1 MEMIRSVVPR
11 RLKSWWEWESCPLAR
26 QALEGVELAP
36 GDETLQMSS
45 DESRKPPEIRL
56 PVPMEFT
63 NHVLD
68 VHSRLDDQVFLKIL
82 RTAKRGAAAGPSG
95 MTTEHL
101 SVLLQIRRCEESLL
115 QVCREVGPSRRP
127 RCDCLCHRM
136 GRMTRFAKLMVES
149 AVSLNRRQTQCA
161 RCVGT
166 HCQGSRFRC
175 KGLERVRRYGSS

>member
-11 RLKSWWEWESCPLAR
+11 RLKCWWGWESCPLAR

-63 NHVLD
+63 NHVL
-68 VHSRLDDQVFLKIL
+68 VVPFAIGRAGFLEDL
-82 RTAKRGAAAGPSG
+82 EAAVGPSG

-101 SVLLQIRRCEESLL
+101 CVLLEIRRCEESLL
-115 QVCREVGPSRRP
+115 QVCREVGPGRRP

-161 RCVGT
+161 RWVGT